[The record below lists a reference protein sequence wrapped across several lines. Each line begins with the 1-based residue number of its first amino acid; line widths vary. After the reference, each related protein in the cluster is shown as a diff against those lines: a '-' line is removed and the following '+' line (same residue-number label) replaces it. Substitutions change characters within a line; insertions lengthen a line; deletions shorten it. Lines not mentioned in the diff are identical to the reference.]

1 MEIDDKLVESLV
13 KNKVNERVNLQLRN
27 MTNRYYS
34 VSEFYE
40 HMVKEA
46 IKEEMR
52 NRIPDFEEYVKT
64 EINKFINEYKK
75 QMEPLTRSEIL
86 NLVVNRLLDAVID
99 YKKQDGW
106 NDWD

>member
-13 KNKVNERVNLQLRN
+13 KNKVNERVNIQLRN

-52 NRIPDFEEYVKT
+52 NRIPNIEAFIKIK
-64 EINKFINEYKK
+64 INEVFDEYKK
-75 QMEPLTRSEIL
+75 QIEPLTRSEIL

>member
-52 NRIPDFEEYVKT
+52 NRIPNLEALIKIKID
-64 EINKFINEYKK
+64 EIFDEHKK
-75 QMEPLTRSEIL
+75 QMEPLTRSEVL

-99 YKKQDGW
+99 YKNQDGW

>member
-1 MEIDDKLVESLV
+1 MIWGNIMEIDDKLVESLV

-34 VSEFYE
+34 VSEFYK

-64 EINKFINEYKK
+64 EINKFINEYKNK
-75 QMEPLTRSEIL
+75 WNHLP
-86 NLVVNRLLDAVID
+86 VVK
-99 YKKQDGW
+99 Y
-106 NDWD
+106 